1 MTFLRK
7 GSFAEKSVAVDV
19 EEEGNTD
26 LSFLNL

>member
-7 GSFAEKSVAVDV
+7 RSFAKKSVAVDV
-19 EEEGNTD
+19 EEEGNTG